1 MKKEKISSF
10 QIARLY
16 IYIYLIILFVIIL
29 NFNKIKCEGCIL
41 CGLTTAFYYMFK
53 FKLSKAIECN
63 KLIVYFIPVM
73 IIFIFDIFNVFYKI
87 WNNFKEL

>member
-1 MKKEKISSF
+1 MKKEKISLF

-16 IYIYLIILFVIIL
+16 IYSYLVILFIVIL
-29 NFNKIKCEGCIL
+29 NFNNTKCDGCIL

-63 KLIVYFIPVM
+63 KLIVYFIPVI